1 MELPAVAR
9 YNRRMRTVRAIL
21 IAGMIAWSGPAAADS
36 GNFTLVNGTN
46 TAITSVSIR
55 RVGTDQWRPLSYAA
69 SPGGRA
75 VVEFSDPDCAFDI
88 RASLAGSDV
97 TWGGV
102 NLCEVK
108 AVILS
113 RNASGA
119 VWVDYD

>member
-1 MELPAVAR
+1 
-9 YNRRMRTVRAIL
+9 MRAL
-21 IAGMIAWSGPAAADS
+21 WFALAALFAASGGPALADA
-36 GNFTLVNGTN
+36 GNFVLVNG
-46 TAITSVSIR
+46 AGAPITSVAIR
-55 RVGTDQWRPLSYAA
+55 RVGTNDWRPLSYAA

-75 VVEFSDPDCAFDI
+75 MVQFSDPDCAFDI
-88 RASLAGSDV
+88 RASLGGTEV

-108 AVILS
+108 SVILS